1 MPLPVPTARPL
12 RVLVIDDEA
21 NIRVTLG
28 LCLEA
33 EGHEVCTCATPGE
46 ALATVARQACDL
58 VFLDVR
64 LGTANGLD
72 LIPRIL
78 AESPWAKVVVITAY
92 ASAET
97 AIAAMDRGAADYLPK
112 PFTPA
117 QVQLVT
123 RKAVEQRQ
131 LELRLGSMERTAD
144 APDGAEDF
152 TTTSSDMRQALD
164 LARRL
169 APSDVTLLVRGEP
182 GVGKSRLARAI
193 HAWSGRTPDA
203 FAEVSCRTESAEAL
217 EADLFGLSARD
228 LPAAPPA
235 QRGCIAMC
243 GGGTLVLDEI
253 SATPAAV
260 QPKLVRLLHD
270 REYERVNDFVAR
282 RADLRVVAT
291 TTRDLEHE
299 AASGALRADLL
310 LAVNIVQIDLPP
322 LRRRPEDVRLLAE
335 RFRSAAARK
344 ARRTIGGFAPEAM
357 DALVRHSWP
366 GNLRELRDVVE
377 RAVLQC
383 ETNTIGLEHL
393 PPALVIPD
401 APDADK
407 LLPLQTVEEMHIRR
421 VLASAQSIEAAA
433 AVLGIDPATL
443 WRRRKRYGM

>member
-1 MPLPVPTARPL
+1 MPAQRPGLRPL
-12 RVLVIDDEA
+12 RSLIIDHDPNTRA
-21 NIRVTLG
+21 ALG

-33 EGHEVCTCATPGE
+33 EGHAVQTCATADD
-46 ALATVARQACDL
+46 ALAAVSRQACDL
-58 VFLDVR
+58 VFLELD
-64 LGTANGLD
+64 LANGRD

-78 AESPWAKVVVITAY
+78 AESPWTKVVVIAAHT
-92 ASAET
+92 SAET
-97 AIAAMDRGAADYLPK
+97 AMAAMDRGAADYLPK
-112 PFTPA
+112 PFTPT
-117 QVQLVT
+117 QVQLVI

-131 LELRLGSMERTAD
+131 LELRLGSMQRAAEPSESAD
-144 APDGAEDF
+144 DF
-152 TTTSSDMRQALD
+152 TTTSSEMRQAVE
-164 LARRL
+164 LAHRL
-169 APSDVTLLVRGEP
+169 APSDVTLLIRGEG

-193 HAWSGRTPDA
+193 HSWSGRVPEA
-203 FAEVSCRTESAEAL
+203 FAEVSCRTESAEGL
-217 EADLFGLSARD
+217 EAELFGLSARD
-228 LPAAPPA
+228 VPDAPPGV
-235 QRGCIAMC
+235 RGCIALC

-253 SATPAAV
+253 GAAPAVV

-282 RADLRVVAT
+282 RADLRIVAT
-291 TTRDLEHE
+291 TSRDLEQE
-299 AASGALRADLL
+299 AASGALRTDLL

-322 LRRRPEDVRLLAE
+322 LRRRPQDVRLLAE

-344 ARRTIGGFAPEAM
+344 VRKSVGGFATEAM
-357 DALVRHSWP
+357 EALVRHAWP
-366 GNLRELRDVVE
+366 GNLRELQAIVE

-383 ETNTIGLEHL
+383 DARVIGLEHL

-401 APDADK
+401 DPSAGE

>member
-1 MPLPVPTARPL
+1 M
-12 RVLVIDDEA
+12 RVLVIDDES

-33 EGHEVCTCATPGE
+33 EGHEVQTCSTPAE
-46 ALATVARQACDL
+46 ALAAVSRRACDL

-97 AIAAMDRGAADYLPK
+97 AMAAMDRGAADYLPK
-112 PFTPA
+112 PFTPT

-123 RKAVEQRQ
+123 RKAAEQRQ
-131 LELRLGSMERTAD
+131 LELRLGSMQRDAD
-144 APDGAEDF
+144 PSDSFDDF
-152 TTTSSDMRQALD
+152 TTTSSEMRQAID

-169 APSDVTLLVRGEP
+169 APGDVTLLIRGEA

-193 HAWSGRTPDA
+193 HAWSGRVPEA
-203 FAEVSCRTESAEAL
+203 FAEVSCRTESAESL
-217 EADLFGLSARD
+217 EAELFGISARD
-228 LPAAPPA
+228 LPNAPPGM
-235 QRGCIAMC
+235 RGCIALC
-243 GGGTLVLDEI
+243 GGGTLVLDEVG
-253 SATPAAV
+253 AAPPAV

-282 RADLRVVAT
+282 KADLRIVAT
-291 TTRDLEHE
+291 TSRDLEQE
-299 AASGALRADLL
+299 AASGALRTDLL

-322 LRRRPEDVRLLAE
+322 LRRRPEDIRFLADRFRRAAE
-335 RFRSAAARK
+335 RKMRK
-344 ARRTIGGFAPEAM
+344 TVGGFAPEATE
-357 DALVRHSWP
+357 ALVRYAWP
-366 GNLRELRDVVE
+366 GNLRELQDVVE

-383 ETNTIGLEHL
+383 ESATIGLEHL
-393 PPALVIPD
+393 PPAMVIPD
-401 APDADK
+401 DPAARE

-421 VLASAQSIEAAA
+421 VLARAQTIEAAA